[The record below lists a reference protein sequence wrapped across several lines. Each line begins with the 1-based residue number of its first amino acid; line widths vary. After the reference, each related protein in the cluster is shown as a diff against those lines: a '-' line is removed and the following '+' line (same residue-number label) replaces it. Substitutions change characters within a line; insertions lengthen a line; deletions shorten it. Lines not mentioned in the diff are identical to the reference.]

1 MKGYAIQLND
11 NTDTGAICDL
21 KVEVKRGLD
30 GKIIS
35 GLVVGPT
42 VEQNKAILLIIQP
55 GELKERPTVGV
66 GFNDILLG
74 DDLLEYR
81 HKIRKNFAIDG
92 LKITE
97 LNLYKLDDISIKAK
111 Y

>member
-1 MKGYAIQLND
+1 MKGNAIQLND
-11 NTDTGAICDL
+11 VTDSGTIC
-21 KVEVKRGLD
+21 
-30 GKIIS
+30 S

-42 VEQNKAILLIIQP
+42 TEQNKAILLIIQP
-55 GELKERPTVGV
+55 GELKERPTIGV

-81 HKIRKNFAIDG
+81 HKIRKNFAADG

-97 LNLYKLDDISIKAK
+97 LNLYKLDDISIKAT